1 MLQGER
7 ADATRSVT
15 MTTTGTNPWLALEEG
30 NQRFAVWPAP

>member
-1 MLQGER
+1 
-7 ADATRSVT
+7 